1 MNPEHRPVVLIAIM
15 ALLGGA
21 LATFVLARANPHF
34 ASDLS
39 QWLMLFV
46 AIAIALSLPFSYLR
60 MRAETGLLAD
70 RARWE
75 LVTNVSVV
83 AIIGASALT
92 QLAAIHDPVLD
103 AVGIVAL
110 ATIVTGWVRQWRL
123 SKQIKQTAAH
133 DDT

>member
-1 MNPEHRPVVLIAIM
+1 MNPEQRPVVLIVIM
-15 ALLGGA
+15 AVLGGA

-39 QWLMLFV
+39 HWLMLFV

-83 AIIGASALT
+83 AIIGATALS
-92 QLAAIHDPVLD
+92 QLAAIRHPVLD
-103 AVGIVAL
+103 AVRIVSL
-110 ATIVTGWVRQWRL
+110 ATVVTGWITQWRL
-123 SKQIKQTAAH
+123 SRQIEQTAAH